1 MGKRLTS
8 QRRGRGG
15 PRYKVPSHRFEGGV
29 RYPTFAQYPEG
40 IGGQII
46 DITDDAARTA
56 PVAKVLLEDF
66 KEIRLIAP
74 EGMKVGQWIIIGE
87 KAKGGDG
94 DVMPLGK
101 IKEGTSV
108 YSIELRPGDG
118 GKIVR
123 ASGTSASIVSHDKAA
138 GITYVRL
145 PSKKTVALSSNAR
158 ATVGK
163 VAGGGR
169 MEKPMVRAGQ
179 AFYKHAARNKRYP
192 RVRGVAMNACN
203 HPHGGGSHGFTG
215 RPSSVARNTPPG
227 RKVGHIAPKRT
238 GRLKRYNRK

>member
-1 MGKRLTS
+1 MGKRLIT

-15 PRYKVPSHRFEGGV
+15 PRYRVPSHRFEGGV
-29 RYPTFAQYPEG
+29 RYPNLSEYPEG
-40 IGGQII
+40 IGGQVI

-66 KEIRLIAP
+66 REIRLIAP

-87 KAKGGDG
+87 KGNGSDG
-94 DVMPLGK
+94 DIMPLGK
-101 IKEGTSV
+101 INEGTAV
-108 YSIELRPGDG
+108 YNIEIRPGDG
-118 GKIVR
+118 GKVVR
-123 ASGTSASIVSHDKAA
+123 SSGTSASIVSHERSA

-169 MEKPMVRAGQ
+169 IEKPMVHAG
-179 AFYKHAARNKRYP
+179 AAYYKHKARNKLYP

-203 HPHGGGSHGFTG
+203 HPHGGGSHGYTG
-215 RPSSVARNTPPG
+215 RSSSVARNTPPG

-238 GRLKRYNRK
+238 GRLKR

>member
-1 MGKRLTS
+1 MGKRLIT

-15 PRYKVPSHRFEGGV
+15 PRYRVPSHRFSGGV
-29 RYPTFAQYPEG
+29 RYPNLAEYPSG

-74 EGMKVGQWIIIGE
+74 EGMKVGQWIGIGVNG
-87 KAKGGDG
+87 KKGSDG
-94 DVMPLGK
+94 DIMPLGR
-101 IKEGTSV
+101 IPEGTSI
-108 YSIELRPGDG
+108 YNIELRPGDG
-118 GKIVR
+118 GKVVR
-123 ASGTSASIVSHDKAA
+123 SSGTSASIVSHEKSA
-138 GITYVRL
+138 GMTYVRL

-169 MEKPMVRAGQ
+169 LEKPMVHAGG
-179 AFYKHAARNKRYP
+179 AFYKHKARNKLYP

-203 HPHGGGSHGFTG
+203 HPHGGGSHGYTG
-215 RPSSVARNTPPG
+215 RSSSVARNTPPG
-227 RKVGHIAPKRT
+227 RKVGLIAPSRSGRRKR
-238 GRLKRYNRK
+238 